1 MTADRPPLRRGELR
15 ELLLTPG
22 GPLVKVEVV
31 DAVGSTSSAVAD
43 QLRADPESWPDRS
56 LLVADQQVAGR
67 GRAGRSWV
75 TPARAALTA
84 TLVLRPAVPPD
95 RWGWLPLLA
104 GLGAVTA
111 LRATAGV
118 PAVLKWPN
126 DVLVDLDGH
135 VAELDGWGTAR
146 KVGGILTEVVALP
159 GGPAT
164 GGAMAGPGAAVLIGI
179 GVNVSQAAPELPVD
193 SATSLALAGA
203 QHTDRETVLTAV
215 VGAVLEVV
223 ARWEAADGNAALAGV
238 AAEVAAV
245 CETLGR
251 RVHVE
256 LPGGDVL
263 DGVAVRLDAT
273 GALVVAG
280 PDGEH
285 VVAAGDV
292 LHLRGQVEHGTV
304 RSPAAT
310 AGGSGT
316 GTGGPAEAGRAAA
329 EPVAGDSTVARLD
342 EVLLG
347 GPRTLTAGDLALRAG
362 VDEESVR
369 TFWRTFGLAAAEPD
383 ERAYTERDAEAVRA
397 LVDLVRREGLQLST
411 VRTLVRGLGHTTDRL
426 ALWQVEALVEDA
438 ATRYRLDDASARLLV
453 LDRLAAIAPVLE
465 QELVLAFR
473 RQLATIGG
481 RFGAELGQ
489 ARQVGTGPSDL
500 PLARAVG
507 FADMVQFTRRTAG
520 LGSTDLSAFVQ
531 RFEAAARDVVA
542 AAGGRVVKT
551 IGDAVLFVADD
562 VVTGA
567 EVALGLAS
575 RFGDGGGGTVPEDLA
590 QGARGVTP
598 VRVGMVWGRVLSRF
612 GDVFGASVNLAARL
626 TDITDPSSVWVDTTT
641 ARLLADDPRYV
652 LTALPPRDVEG
663 LGTVEPVALARA

>member
-1 MTADRPPLRRGELR
+1 M
-15 ELLLTPG
+15 
-22 GPLVKVEVV
+22 
-31 DAVGSTSSAVAD
+31 
-43 QLRADPESWPDRS
+43 
-56 LLVADQQVAGR
+56 
-67 GRAGRSWV
+67 
-75 TPARAALTA
+75 
-84 TLVLRPAVPPD
+84 
-95 RWGWLPLLA
+95 
-104 GLGAVTA
+104 
-111 LRATAGV
+111 
-118 PAVLKWPN
+118 
-126 DVLVDLDGH
+126 
-135 VAELDGWGTAR
+135 
-146 KVGGILTEVVALP
+146 
-159 GGPAT
+159 
-164 GGAMAGPGAAVLIGI
+164 
-179 GVNVSQAAPELPVD
+179 
-193 SATSLALAGA
+193 
-203 QHTDRETVLTAV
+203 
-215 VGAVLEVV
+215 
-223 ARWEAADGNAALAGV
+223 
-238 AAEVAAV
+238 
-245 CETLGR
+245 
-251 RVHVE
+251 
-256 LPGGDVL
+256 
-263 DGVAVRLDAT
+263 
-273 GALVVAG
+273 
-280 PDGEH
+280 
-285 VVAAGDV
+285 
-292 LHLRGQVEHGTV
+292 
-304 RSPAAT
+304 
-310 AGGSGT
+310 
-316 GTGGPAEAGRAAA
+316 RAAA
-329 EPVAGDSTVARLD
+329 EPVPDSTVAKLD

-347 GPRTLTAGDLALRAG
+347 GPRTLTAGELALRAG

-575 RFGDGGGGTVPEDLA
+575 RFGDGAGAVPDDLT

-626 TDITDPSSVWVDTTT
+626 TDITEPSSVWVDITT

-652 LTALPPRDVEG
+652 LTALPPREVEG
-663 LGTVEPVALARA
+663 LGTVEPVALGRA

>member
-22 GPLVKVEVV
+22 GPLTKVEVV

-43 QLRADPESWPDRS
+43 ELRVDPESWPDRS

-84 TLVLRPAVPPD
+84 TLVLRPGVQPD

-118 PAVLKWPN
+118 PALLKWPN

-135 VAELDGWGTAR
+135 VPELGGWGTAR

-159 GGPAT
+159 GGPVA
-164 GGAMAGPGAAVLIGI
+164 GGAAAGAGAAVLIGI
-179 GVNVSQAAPELPVD
+179 GVNVSQTAPELPVE

-215 VGAVLEVV
+215 VSAVLEVV
-223 ARWEAADGNAALAGV
+223 ERWVAADGDAALAGV

-251 RVHVE
+251 CVHVE
-256 LPGGDVL
+256 LPGGGVL
-263 DGVAVRLDAT
+263 AGVARRLDAT

-292 LHLRGQVEHGTV
+292 LHLRGQMDRG
-304 RSPAAT
+304 AASSA
-310 AGGSGT
+310 AGVADAPGR
-316 GTGGPAEAGRAAA
+316 GPAGATGVAA
-329 EPVAGDSTVARLD
+329 EPVPADSTVAKLD

-347 GPRTLTAGDLALRAG
+347 GPRTLTTGDLALRAG

-500 PLARAVG
+500 PLVRAVG

-567 EVALGLAS
+567 EVALGLAA
-575 RFGDGGGGTVPEDLA
+575 RFGDGAGAVPDDLT

-663 LGTVEPVALARA
+663 LGAVEPVALRRA

>member
-22 GPLVKVEVV
+22 GPLAKVEVV

-43 QLRADPESWPDRS
+43 ELRADPGSWPDRS

-75 TPARAALTA
+75 TPARTALTA
-84 TLVLRPAVPPD
+84 TLVLRPGVPAD

-135 VAELDGWGTAR
+135 VAELGGWGTAR
-146 KVGGILTEVVALP
+146 KVGGILTEVVALT
-159 GGPAT
+159 GGPAA
-164 GGAMAGPGAAVLIGI
+164 GGATAGPGAAVLIGI
-179 GVNVSQAAPELPVD
+179 GVNVAQTAPELPVD

-215 VGAVLEVV
+215 VSAVLEVV
-223 ARWEAADGNAALAGV
+223 ERWVAADGDAALAGL

-256 LPGGDVL
+256 LPGGGVL
-263 DGVAVRLDAT
+263 DGVALRLDAT

-292 LHLRGQVEHGTV
+292 LRLRGQVDRGAAH
-304 RSPAAT
+304 PAAAIGDGPGAGT
-310 AGGSGT
+310 AG
-316 GTGGPAEAGRAAA
+316 AAGEVRAAA
-329 EPVAGDSTVARLD
+329 EPVPDSTVAKLD

-575 RFGDGGGGTVPEDLA
+575 RFGDGAGAAPDDLT

-626 TDITDPSSVWVDTTT
+626 TDITEPSSVWVDTTT

-663 LGTVEPVALARA
+663 LGTVEPVALGRA

>member
-1 MTADRPPLRRGELR
+1 MTVDRPPLRRGELR
-15 ELLLTPG
+15 ELLLAPG
-22 GPLVKVEVV
+22 GPLAKVEVV
-31 DAVGSTSSAVAD
+31 DAVGSTSTMVGEELA
-43 QLRADPESWPDRS
+43 ADPASWPDRS

-67 GRAGRSWV
+67 GRAGRTWA
-75 TPARAALTA
+75 TPPRAALTA
-84 TLVLRPAVPPD
+84 TLVLRPSAPPD

-118 PAVLKWPN
+118 PAELKWPN
-126 DVLVDLDGH
+126 DLLVDLTGH
-135 VAELDGWGTAR
+135 VSDLDGWGAGR
-146 KVGGILTEVVALP
+146 KTGGILTEVVP
-159 GGPAT
+159 VPDGG
-164 GGAMAGPGAAVLIGI
+164 GGAAVLVGI
-179 GVNVSQAAPELPVD
+179 GVNVSQTAAELPVP

-203 QHTDRETVLTAV
+203 QHTDRESVLAAV
-215 VGAVLEVV
+215 VGAVLDVV
-223 ARWEAADGNAALAGV
+223 DRWTAAGGDAV
-238 AAEVAAV
+238 AAGLADEVAAV

-251 RVHVE
+251 QVRVQ
-256 LPGGDVL
+256 LPGGGVL
-263 DGVAVRLDAT
+263 DGVARRLDPT
-273 GALVVAG
+273 GALVVAAA
-280 PDGEH
+280 DGEH

-292 LHLRGQVEHGTV
+292 LHLRTGRGDGD
-304 RSPAAT
+304 AAA
-310 AGGSGT
+310 AGGAPTEPAVTPSGLP
-316 GTGGPAEAGRAAA
+316 GSSEHARRY
-329 EPVAGDSTVARLD
+329 GDGSTVAALD
-342 EVLLG
+342 EALLG
-347 GPRTLTAGDLALRAG
+347 GPRTLTAGDLARRAG

-369 TFWRTFGLAAAEPD
+369 TFWRTFGLASAEPD
-383 ERAYTERDAEAVRA
+383 ERAYTEHDAEAVRA
-397 LVDLVRREGLQLST
+397 LVDLMRRQGLQQST

-426 ALWQVEALVEDA
+426 ALWQVEALVEDV
-438 ATRYRLDDASARLLV
+438 ATRYQLDDASARLLV
-453 LDRLAAIAPVLE
+453 LDRLAGIAPVLE

-489 ARQVGTGPSDL
+489 ARKVGVDPSDL

-551 IGDAVLFVADD
+551 IGDAVLFAADD
-562 VVTGA
+562 VVAGA
-567 EVALGLAS
+567 EVALGLAD
-575 RFGDGGGGTVPEDLA
+575 RFGRVAGGTVPDDLA

-626 TDITDPSSVWVDTTT
+626 TDITEPSSVWVDATT
-641 ARLLADDPRYV
+641 ARLLAGDPRYA
-652 LTALPPRDVEG
+652 LTALPPREVEG
-663 LGTVEPVALARA
+663 LGTIEPVALRRA

>member
-1 MTADRPPLRRGELR
+1 MTVDRPPLRRGELG

-22 GPLVKVEVV
+22 GPLAKVEVL
-31 DAVGSTSSAVAD
+31 DAVGSTSSEVAR
-43 QLRADPESWPDRS
+43 QLTADPAAWPDRS
-56 LLVADQQVAGR
+56 LLVTDQQTAGR
-67 GRAGRSWV
+67 GRSGRTWV
-75 TPARAALTA
+75 TPTGAALTA
-84 TLVLRPAVPPD
+84 TLVLRPAVPPE

-126 DVLVDLDGH
+126 DVLVDLADH
-135 VAELDGWGTAR
+135 VSELDGWGTGR
-146 KVGGILTEVVALP
+146 KVGGILTEVVPLP
-159 GGPAT
+159 D
-164 GGAMAGPGAAVLIGI
+164 GGAVLVGL
-179 GVNVSQAAPELPVD
+179 GVNVSQAADELPVP

-203 QHTDRETVLTAV
+203 QHTDRETLLVAV
-215 VGAVLEVV
+215 VDAVLGLVD
-223 ARWEAADGNAALAGV
+223 RWAAADGDAEASGLAD
-238 AAEVAAV
+238 EVGAV

-256 LPGGDVL
+256 LPGGGAL
-263 DGVAVRLDAT
+263 DGVAVRLDPT
-273 GALVVAG
+273 GALVVDAG
-280 PDGEH
+280 DGERT
-285 VVAAGDV
+285 VAAGDV
-292 LHLRGQVEHGTV
+292 LHV
-304 RSPAAT
+304 R
-310 AGGSGT
+310 AG
-316 GTGGPAEAGRAAA
+316 AAA
-329 EPVAGDSTVARLD
+329 HGGGGAPSTVAQLD

-347 GPRTLTAGDLALRAG
+347 GPRTLTARDLAERAG
-362 VDEESVR
+362 VDVESVR

-383 ERAYTERDAEAVRA
+383 ERAYTEHDAEAVRA
-397 LVDLVRREGLQLST
+397 LVDLVRDQGLQIST
-411 VRTLVRGLGHTTDRL
+411 VRTLLRGLGHTTDRL
-426 ALWQVEALVEDA
+426 ALWQVEALVEDV

-453 LDRLAAIAPVLE
+453 LDRLAGIAPVLE

-489 ARQVGTGPSDL
+489 ARQVGTGPADL

-520 LGSTDLSAFVQ
+520 LGSTDLSAFVH

-562 VVTGA
+562 VRTGA
-567 EVALGLAS
+567 EVALGLAA
-575 RFGDGGGGTVPEDLA
+575 RFGGTGDGSVPDDLA

-626 TDITDPSSVWVDTTT
+626 TDITEPSSVWVDTVT

-652 LTALPPRDVEG
+652 LTAQPPRDVEG
-663 LGTVEPVALARA
+663 LGTIEPVALSRA

>member
-22 GPLVKVEVV
+22 GPLAKVEVV

-43 QLRADPESWPDRS
+43 QLRADPESWPNRS

-84 TLVLRPAVPPD
+84 TLVLRPDAPAD

-126 DVLVDLDGH
+126 DVLVDLSGH
-135 VAELDGWGTAR
+135 VGELDGWGTAR

-159 GGPAT
+159 GGT
-164 GGAMAGPGAAVLIGI
+164 VGSGSGQGAAVLIGI
-179 GVNVSQAAPELPVD
+179 GVNVSQTAPELPVP

-223 ARWEAADGNAALAGV
+223 ERWEAAAGDAVLAGL

-251 RVHVE
+251 PVHVQ
-256 LPGGDVL
+256 LPGGAVL
-263 DGVAVRLDAT
+263 DGVADRLDGT
-273 GALVVAG
+273 GALVVTGA
-280 PDGEH
+280 DGEH

-292 LHLRGQVEHGTV
+292 LHVRGAAPGGTGPSGTV
-304 RSPAAT
+304 ADDRPEAPTSGAD
-310 AGGSGT
+310 GSG
-316 GTGGPAEAGRAAA
+316 ERASADHVAA
-329 EPVAGDSTVARLD
+329 DSTVAKLD

-481 RFGAELGQ
+481 RFAAELGQ

-575 RFGDGGGGTVPEDLA
+575 RFGDGAGTVPDDLT

-626 TDITDPSSVWVDTTT
+626 TDITDPSSVWVDATT
-641 ARLLADDPRYV
+641 AALLADDPRYV

-663 LGTVEPVALARA
+663 LGTVEPVALGRA

>member
-22 GPLVKVEVV
+22 GPLAKVEVV

-43 QLRADPESWPDRS
+43 ELRVDPESWPDRS

-84 TLVLRPAVPPD
+84 TLVLRPGVPPE

-135 VAELDGWGTAR
+135 VPELGGWGTAR

-159 GGPAT
+159 GGSTA
-164 GGAMAGPGAAVLIGI
+164 GGATDGAGAAVLIGI
-179 GVNVSQAAPELPVD
+179 GVNVSQTVPELPVE

-215 VGAVLEVV
+215 VSAVLEVV
-223 ARWEAADGNAALAGV
+223 DRWAAADGDAALAGV

-256 LPGGDVL
+256 LPGGGVL
-263 DGVAVRLDAT
+263 DGAALRLDAT
-273 GALVVAG
+273 GALVVGG

-292 LHLRGQVEHGTV
+292 LHVRGQVGRV
-304 RSPAAT
+304 AASPAAT
-310 AGGSGT
+310 VADGPGDRTAGAT
-316 GTGGPAEAGRAAA
+316 GVAA
-329 EPVAGDSTVARLD
+329 EPAPADSTVAKLD

-567 EVALGLAS
+567 EVALGLAA
-575 RFGDGGGGTVPEDLA
+575 RFGDGAGAVPDDLT

-626 TDITDPSSVWVDTTT
+626 TDITDPSSVWVDATT
-641 ARLLADDPRYV
+641 AALLADDPRYV

-663 LGTVEPVALARA
+663 LGTVEPVALGRA